1 MQRGR
6 IWLPQNARVIP
17 LILVEFHS
25 TPTGGHMGIMKTL
38 AQVNENFVW
47 ENMMKDIRQYVTNY
61 LTCQQTKY
69 DHR

>member
-1 MQRGR
+1 
-6 IWLPQNARVIP
+6 
-17 LILVEFHS
+17 
-25 TPTGGHMGIMKTL
+25 MGIMKTL